1 MGRFRNL
8 VRTAASH
15 LSATPSSSH
24 TSHEIRT
31 LCVRDAYRLWAPT
44 YFAETAISALDNELT
59 GSLLTGLSYTRL
71 LDAGCGI
78 GRRIQGLPKAIGI
91 DLCPEM
97 LAAGNASNVIAG
109 DIRNMPFE
117 SESFDMVWCRLV
129 LGHLPN
135 PQCAYNE
142 LARVCLPG
150 AYILVTDFH
159 PDAAAA
165 GHRRTLTDT
174 SGSVYEIEHYVHAN
188 HPQLA
193 RESGLDLEKSCDGAV
208 GPSVREFYRNGIGL
222 KAYWKDFGMKLVV
235 AYLFR
240 KSAQVETAVARL
252 HPLTMP

>member
-1 MGRFRNL
+1 M
-8 VRTAASH
+8 
-15 LSATPSSSH
+15 
-24 TSHEIRT
+24 

-44 YFAETAISALDNELT
+44 YSAETAISSLDNELAD
-59 GSLLTGLSYTRL
+59 SLLTGLPYTRL

-109 DIRNMPFE
+109 DIRSMPFE
-117 SESFDMVWCRLV
+117 SGSFDMVWCRLV

-135 PQCAYNE
+135 LQCAYNE

-165 GHRRTLTDT
+165 GHRRTLADT
-174 SGSVYEIEHYVHAN
+174 SGSVYEVEHYIHTNHAE
-188 HPQLA
+188 LA
-193 RESGLDLEKSCDGAV
+193 RESGLYLEKSRDGAV

-240 KSAQVETAVARL
+240 KSSSVEAFASSL
-252 HPLTMP
+252 HPDKPVTIT